1 MKNRDVIEI
10 VKASNLP
17 EDAMLYVLCA
27 VADTCGGW
35 HEKNRMFREKILS
48 AMPIGEPIRIKTI
61 RENALPRFSN
71 QRITHQMKNLV
82 YAGVVKREEVETG
95 NTITITAWER
105 VPDAEM
111 WCGFRYEEV
120 EKQIPEKIAYFIRV
134 R

>member
-27 VADTCGGW
+27 VAESCGGW

-95 NTITITAWER
+95 NTITITTWGR
-105 VPDAEM
+105 VPDAES

-120 EKQIPEKIAYFIRV
+120 EKQIPEKIAYFTRIR
-134 R
+134 